1 LIKGE
6 KKMGVF
12 AKARSEAIMKSAG
25 AERIS
30 AKALERMDELVAE
43 FGEKVSKEAIV
54 FAKAANR
61 KTVQGTDVKL
71 AVSKVGEPKS
81 SPTSKSRAYAKARVE
96 RLIRDAGA
104 DRVSSDAVES
114 LNTYLENHCYTLAKS
129 AIEIARHAKRKT
141 LKDTDIMP

>member
-1 LIKGE
+1 V
-6 KKMGVF
+6 GVF

-30 AKALERMDELVAE
+30 AKAIGRMDELVAE
-43 FGEKVSKEAIV
+43 FGQKVSKAAIE
-54 FAKAANR
+54 FAKAAGR
-61 KTVQGTDVKL
+61 KTVQGADIKL
-71 AVSKVGEPKS
+71 AVSKVGEPKN
-81 SPTSKSRAYAKARVE
+81 SPTGKSRGFAKARVE

-104 DRVSSDAVES
+104 DRVASDAVDK
-114 LNTYLENHCYTLAKS
+114 LNTDLENYCYTLAKS